1 MLPPVLAVV
10 GLLLAAAP
18 LSVDGRMGR
27 CHQAPRFTVN
37 GVEPLQQTR
46 GKVTVVALLI
56 STCSFCLQQ
65 AERPQCGDVHYK
77 WGVGGSPDN
86 INNLVSRV
94 SFPVYQ
100 DDSSEQIWNQVFRG
114 RKDDILIFD
123 RCGKLTYHLE
133 FPAVYLGYNYVR
145 TAIRRTL
152 NRPIC
157 PACQDQSTDPHN
169 SMMGDAPAANRFA
182 PRQSRP
188 RGHRN
193 RNRNTNQNRNHS
205 HCPRD
210 DPLCT
215 EIHQVTQ
222 QWHRLQR
229 QNTLSHNFNEQEGL
243 RIFTEEAGTQFP
255 GMAPL

>member
-1 MLPPVLAVV
+1 MRYAFHLY
-10 GLLLAAAP
+10 
-18 LSVDGRMGR
+18 
-27 CHQAPRFTVN
+27 
-37 GVEPLQQTR
+37 
-46 GKVTVVALLI
+46 
-56 STCSFCLQQ
+56 CSKF
-65 AERPQCGDVHYK
+65 HF
-77 WGVGGSPDN
+77 
-86 INNLVSRV
+86 I
-94 SFPVYQ
+94 
-100 DDSSEQIWNQVFRG
+100 
-114 RKDDILIFD
+114 

-229 QNTLSHNFNEQEGL
+229 QNTLSHNVNEQEGL